1 MNQRRLIALS
11 AVFALTMIEPT
22 GARAAGSL
30 QEGVNVFLGSPF
42 LILGII
48 AGLVAVGFAF
58 YSALQMKGGRIASV
72 LLLLGAAV
80 LLLDVGVLAVTLFAV
95 DATTKLIHDL
105 SLLSGF
111 VISLIA
117 FGQMRRIVG

>member
-1 MNQRRLIALS
+1 MKQRRLIALS
-11 AVFALTMIEPT
+11 AVFALTMFEPT
-22 GARAAGSL
+22 SASAAGSL

-72 LLLLGAAV
+72 LLLLGTAV

-111 VISLIA
+111 VISLVA

>member
-1 MNQRRLIALS
+1 MKRKFL
-11 AVFALTMIEPT
+11 LTLT
-22 GARAAGSL
+22 GAFGSALMQVGIASAAGS
-30 QEGVNVFLGSPF
+30 QQQGVNVFLGSPF

-58 YSALQMKGGRIASV
+58 YSASQMKGGRMASV
-72 LLLLGAAV
+72 LNLLGTAV
-80 LLLDVGVLAVTLFAV
+80 LLLDVGVIAVTFFPV

-105 SLLSGF
+105 GLLGGF
-111 VISLIA
+111 VIALIA

>member
-1 MNQRRLIALS
+1 MKLKFLLTSIGLIT
-11 AVFALTMIEPT
+11 FALMQV
-22 GARAAGSL
+22 GAARAAGP
-30 QEGVNVFLGSPF
+30 QQQGVNVFLGSPF

-48 AGLVAVGFAF
+48 AGLVAIVFAF
-58 YSALQMKGGRIASV
+58 YSASQMKGGRMAIV
-72 LLLLGAAV
+72 LILLGTAV
-80 LLLDVGVLAVTLFAV
+80 LSLDMGVLAVTLFAV

-105 SLLSGF
+105 GLLSGF

>member
-1 MNQRRLIALS
+1 MSQRWLIALS
-11 AVFALTMIEPT
+11 AVFVLVVSEPT
-22 GARAAGSL
+22 GASAAGSL

-58 YSALQMKGGRIASV
+58 YSASQMKGGRMAGI
-72 LLLLGAAV
+72 LLLLGTAV
-80 LLLDVGVLAVTLFAV
+80 LLLDLGVLAVTLFAV

-105 SLLSGF
+105 GLLSGF